1 MSRLYGERFKRDFVA
16 QVLRSDRT
24 LRGVAGDLGVPVSTG
39 QRWVVK
45 YSDEMSSDGG
55 EPTLESLLEQSRGL
69 EEEIQVL
76 KKQVGGL
83 EEDREILKEATRFLA
98 AETRNP
104 MSSSKRRS

>member
-24 LRGVAGDLGVPVSTG
+24 LRGVASDLGVPVSTG
-39 QRWVVK
+39 QGWVVK
-45 YSDEMSSDGG
+45 YSDEMSSGG
-55 EPTLESLLEQSRGL
+55 EPTLESLLEQNRGL

-76 KKQVGGL
+76 KRQVDGL
-83 EEDREILKEATRFLA
+83 EEDRDILKKATRFFA

-104 MSSSKRRS
+104 MNSSKRRS